1 MHTQT
6 EKNILIT
13 KGDPRGGGEEGGGG
27 GGWSVSKL
35 ITPIVIKVNLVKLAL
50 PRPGKE
56 EAAAVVVIVAAAAAA
71 AAAPSSS
78 SSSSTGSSSNQ

>member
-13 KGDPRGGGEEGGGG
+13 KGDPRGGGGGEGG

-71 AAAPSSS
+71 PSSS

>member
-13 KGDPRGGGEEGGGG
+13 KGDPRGGEGG

-50 PRPGKE
+50 PSPGKE
-56 EAAAVVVIVAAAAAA
+56 EAAAVVVIVAAAAV
-71 AAAPSSS
+71 APSSS